1 MSKGRLK
8 PPCQLAGFDAT
19 PMTRLVHLSAVV
31 WIGTL
36 AASALAEG
44 GSSIVSVTSEGSTMN
59 NTISAYCDS
68 VLQNFFSTYVAT
80 ELAITLVP
88 GYEGYGPTDSNGV
101 LTGPVTSQSH
111 WTSTYTYTQYPIRA
125 YTAKPPC
132 CSQCYLSAGTMQLIY
147 WPHQQRATEPTGLPS
162 TYTNNNGFTF
172 TSPSVYMAFSKLY
185 ASNKCGTVGT
195 VWQNTTLAFN
205 ADEITTLNPTIT
217 STLVETR
224 TVGNAT
230 RTITNYVTSKPA
242 DARINYDDLTG
253 DCSITGGYYSYW
265 PGNPFNAGMGAYVKD
280 PCRPILKIP
289 DRLVSAQPEWAASGC
304 QEDPGSQGFYD
315 PPITLDTAKVF
326 AKPTFASTTG
336 DSASSSAQPAQTATT
351 TERASPT
358 RTVAASSLA
367 STSNSAEAQ
376 TGSASRSKSLESVL
390 MLLLVGCAAVLYV
403 FG

>member
-1 MSKGRLK
+1 MMR
-8 PPCQLAGFDAT
+8 A
-19 PMTRLVHLSAVV
+19 VHSSAVV
-31 WIGTL
+31 WIATL
-36 AASALAEG
+36 ATSALAEG
-44 GSSIVSVTSEGSTMN
+44 SSSNLFAVTEGSTAN

-68 VLQNFFSTYVAT
+68 VLQKFFSTYVAT
-80 ELAITLVP
+80 ELATTLVP

-162 TYTNNNGFTF
+162 TYTNDNGFTF

-195 VWQNTTLAFN
+195 VLQNTTLAFD

-217 STLVETR
+217 STLLETR
-224 TVGNAT
+224 TAGNAT

-265 PGNPFNAGMGAYVKD
+265 PGNPFNAGMGAYAKD

-289 DRLVSAQPEWAASGC
+289 DRLISAQPEWAASDC

-336 DSASSSAQPAQTATT
+336 GSASSTARPAQSATT
-351 TERASPT
+351 TERAYPT
-358 RTVAASSLA
+358 RTVAATSLA
-367 STSNSAEAQ
+367 RTSNSAEAQ
-376 TGSASRSKSLESVL
+376 TGAASYQTFLHSNI
-390 MLLLVGCAAVLYV
+390 MLPFVGGAAFLSM